1 MMIFCNNSL
10 RLLIQQFIIVL
21 NFELSWI
28 YNCNILVSYL
38 CQQVAPLIS
47 KSWHEKTLRWRVT

>member
-1 MMIFCNNSL
+1 MMDFCNDSL

-28 YNCNILVSYL
+28 YNCNVWVSYL
-38 CQQVAPLIS
+38 FQQVALLIS
-47 KSWHEKTLRWRVT
+47 KSWHEKILRWRVT